1 MNVDAMATRI
11 SVLGRALPMRILI
24 VDDDELELA
33 LMADRI
39 TAAGFEVARAANG
52 AEALQL
58 LAEQWYPVVITDW
71 QMPVMDGIAF
81 TEELR
86 TRGIDDTYVIMLTMR
101 ESSLDYE
108 RGYFAGVD
116 DYLTKKLPDAELF
129 ARVHAAFNTLAL
141 RRTLKETRAQLAAGG
156 QTDSESGA
164 FSVPETLQ
172 RLHSEVRRAQRYG
185 RMLSVMTISARTADP
200 SVSVD
205 AAELRNITQILQNT
219 IRTHIDWVGRATDA
233 TNPPVFAVVLPEA
246 SPVDGPAIKERLRSA
261 LSKDAP
267 ALSFDFGLASLERGG
282 AEGKQVEAQ
291 ELLGVAD
298 LCRVCSG
305 HAGSAQLAAVQRSV
319 SSGVTI
325 ACRHGYVVESH
336 CTFKS
341 NVSLS
346 EKRSAQS
353 Q

>member
-39 TAAGFEVARAANG
+39 SGAGFEVARAPNG
-52 AEALQL
+52 AEALHMLSQ
-58 LAEQWYPVVITDW
+58 QWYPVVITDW

-86 TRGIDDTYVIMLTMR
+86 ARGIDDTYVIMLTMR

-141 RRTLKETRAQLAAGG
+141 RRTLKETRAQLASSGPV
-156 QTDSESGA
+156 DPDSGA
-164 FSVPETLQ
+164 FTAPETLQ

-185 RMLSVMTISARTADP
+185 RMLSVMT
-200 SVSVD
+200 VSVG
-205 AAELRNITQILQNT
+205 AAKAPVEAADLKTVIQTLQNT
-219 IRTHIDWVGRATDA
+219 IRTHIDWVGRTTEPTAQA
-233 TNPPVFAVVLPEA
+233 VFAVVLPEA
-246 SPVDGPAIKERLRSA
+246 SPVDGPAIKERLRTA
-261 LSKDAP
+261 LGNASPTLA
-267 ALSFDFGLASLERGG
+267 FDFGLASLERGG
-282 AEGKQVEAQ
+282 ADGKQVEAN

-305 HAGSAQLAAVQRSV
+305 HAGPAQLSAVQRSV

-346 EKRSAQS
+346 EQRSA
-353 Q
+353 

>member
-1 MNVDAMATRI
+1 MGVDAMATRM

-33 LMADRI
+33 LMSDRI
-39 TAAGFEVARAANG
+39 SAAGFEVARAPNG

-58 LAEQWYPVVITDW
+58 LAQQWYPVVITDW

-86 TRGIDDTYVIMLTMR
+86 ARGIDDTYVIMLTMR

-141 RRTLKETRAQLAAGG
+141 RRTLKETRAQLATSGPV
-156 QTDSESGA
+156 DPDSGA
-164 FSVPETLQ
+164 FSSQETLQ

-185 RMLSVMTISARTADP
+185 RMLSVMTISVRTASATTAVEASDLR
-200 SVSVD
+200 SV
-205 AAELRNITQILQNT
+205 IQILQNT
-219 IRTHIDWVGRATDA
+219 VRTHIDWVGRV
-233 TNPPVFAVVLPEA
+233 NEPPAAAIFVVVLPEA

-261 LSKDAP
+261 LSSGNA
-267 ALSFDFGLASLERGG
+267 ALAFDFGLASLERGG
-282 AEGKQVEAQ
+282 TDGKQVEAS
-291 ELLGVAD
+291 ELLAVAD

-305 HAGSAQLAAVQRSV
+305 HAGPAQLSAVQRSV

-346 EKRSAQS
+346 EQRSA
-353 Q
+353 

>member
-1 MNVDAMATRI
+1 M

-24 VDDDELELA
+24 VDDDELELT

-39 TAAGFEVARAANG
+39 TAAGFEVARAPNG
-52 AEALQL
+52 AEALRL
-58 LAEQWYPVVITDW
+58 LDQQWYPVVITDW
-71 QMPVMDGIAF
+71 QMPVMDGITF

-86 TRGIDDTYVIMLTMR
+86 ARGIDDTYVIMLTMR

-141 RRTLKETRAQLAAGG
+141 RRTLKETRAQLATTSPMD
-156 QTDSESGA
+156 QDSGVFTA
-164 FSVPETLQ
+164 AETLQ

-185 RMLSVMTISARTADP
+185 RMLSVMTIDVRTITAAAVEASDLR
-200 SVSVD
+200 SVIQV
-205 AAELRNITQILQNT
+205 LQNT
-219 IRTHIDWVGRATDA
+219 IRTHIDWVGRVTE
-233 TNPPVFAVVLPEA
+233 PPAAAVFVVVLPEA

-261 LSKDAP
+261 LNGGNA
-267 ALSFDFGLASLERGG
+267 ALAFDFGLASLERGG
-282 AEGKQVEAQ
+282 IDGKQVEAS
-291 ELLGVAD
+291 ELLAVAD

-305 HAGSAQLAAVQRSV
+305 HAGPAQLNAVQRSV

-346 EKRSAQS
+346 EQRSA
-353 Q
+353 